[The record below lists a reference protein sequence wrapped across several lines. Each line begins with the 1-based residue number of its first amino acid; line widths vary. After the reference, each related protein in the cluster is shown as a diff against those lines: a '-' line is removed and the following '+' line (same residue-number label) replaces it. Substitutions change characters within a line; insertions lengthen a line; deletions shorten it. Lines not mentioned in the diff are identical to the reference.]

1 MKGSITMRKYFG
13 TDGIRRIANTELTPE
28 LVYKV
33 AKAGAYVLSKHT
45 DHTPTILIGR
55 DTRISG
61 TLIESAMVAGFL
73 SYGANVKLLGVIPTP
88 AVAYLTRKL
97 NADASV
103 VISASHNTYEFNGI
117 KYFSNKGMK
126 IPDTLEEEIEEV
138 MDSGKLDELMAVNDK
153 IGISEYALDLI
164 DEYVYFFRKHFDDV
178 IEKNSKDDFIVGIDT
193 ANGATSFIAEKV
205 FKTLGIKYKIIN
217 NHPDGININQNCGS
231 THLEGLKKFV
241 LDNQLSLGVA
251 YDGDGDRCLAIDE
264 KGNEIDGDK
273 LLAIISSNLKEKRKL
288 KKDTIVA
295 TVMSNL
301 GLNKYTR
308 DNGLEL
314 LQTKVGDRYVLE
326 EMLKEGFNLGG
337 EQSGHII
344 LLDYNPTGDGILT
357 SLMLIKAILE
367 TNKKA
372 SELGDM
378 IKLYP
383 QVLINAKVDSDKKYD
398 YDKDTSIREAIEK
411 LEKEFAGN
419 GRVLIRASG
428 TEPLVRVMIE
438 GEDQEY
444 ITKKAQEIVDL
455 LEEKLK

>member
-1 MKGSITMRKYFG
+1 MRKYFG
-13 TDGIRRIANTELTPE
+13 TDGIRRIANTELSPE

-73 SYGANVKLLGVIPTP
+73 SYGANVKLLGVMPTP

-103 VISASHNTYEFNGI
+103 VISASHNTFEFNGI
-117 KYFSNKGMK
+117 KYFSNKGTK
-126 IPDTLEEEIEEV
+126 IPDSLEEEIEEV
-138 MDSGKLDELMAVNDK
+138 MESGKLDELTAVNDK
-153 IGISEYALDLI
+153 IGVSEYRLDLI
-164 DEYVYFFRKHFDDV
+164 DEYVYFFRKNFDDV
-178 IEKNSKDDFIVGIDT
+178 IEENMHEDFIVGLDT
-193 ANGATSFIAEKV
+193 ANGATSVVAEKV
-205 FKTLGIKYKIIN
+205 FKALGIKYKIIN
-217 NHPDGININQNCGS
+217 NNPDGININDNCGS

-241 LDNQLSLGVA
+241 VENKLSLGVA

-273 LLAIISSNLKEKRKL
+273 LLAIISSNLRKKGKL
-288 KKDTIVA
+288 NKDTIVA

-301 GLNKYTR
+301 GLNKYTK
-308 DNGLEL
+308 NNNLQL
-314 LQTKVGDRYVLE
+314 KQTKVGDRYVLE
-326 EMLKEGFNLGG
+326 EMLKNGYNLGG
-337 EQSGHII
+337 EQSGHVI

-357 SLMLIKAILE
+357 SLMLIQSIIE
-367 TNKKA
+367 ENKKA
-372 SELGDM
+372 SELGS
-378 IKLYP
+378 IVKLYP
-383 QVLINAKVDSDKKYD
+383 QVLINAKVNSDKKYD
-398 YDKDTSIREAIEK
+398 YEEDSEIKNAIEK

-419 GRVLIRASG
+419 GRVLIRPSG

-438 GEDQEY
+438 GENQEY
-444 ITKKAQEIVDL
+444 ITKKAQEIADL
-455 LEEKLK
+455 IEEKLK